1 MKFAAVVLSLLIA
14 PRAVARENLQGEWH
28 GAIEIKGGA
37 PLRLALHVQER
48 GGRLDVTVDSVDEG
62 GAGLHVDGFHL
73 EGSTVKFA
81 MDAAGVG
88 LFSGPD
94 LQVGLPSK
102 GSRRHH
108 VQIAGLAI

>member
-14 PRAVARENLQGEWH
+14 PPVARKNLQGEWH
-28 GAIEIKGGA
+28 GAIEIKGGP

-48 GGRLDVTVDSVDEG
+48 GGRLDVTVDSVDER